1 MKKLITFFLILT
13 LALSFLSVSV
23 KAYDSANPTEEV
35 SVTEAQT
42 QSFQEE
48 SDSMVKNIL
57 IIQGI
62 LIGALAL
69 IIIIPR
75 LLSFIKKQ
83 KRKKKNAEIQ
93 ARYDRE
99 KREMEEK
106 EKEENKL
113 T

>member
-23 KAYDSANPTEEV
+23 KAYDSVNSSEEV
-35 SVTEAQT
+35 PAAETQA

-48 SDSMVKNIL
+48 SDSMVTIIL

-62 LIGALAL
+62 LIGILAL

-99 KREMEEK
+99 KRERE